1 VQLRRRRRRLPPALV
16 LGMYRPLGLSSTQ
29 PGSAL
34 HVRPQH
40 SRIHT
45 PQSFLQN
52 NKPTL
57 FFTTFPFNERAHS
70 SYICLY
76 ILWGDTLRGG
86 IIQCKGIFPTRESH
100 HSQDYSPPPSP
111 TSPRT
116 KMWATL
122 PGRKSPPPQP
132 QNRLYRRWGGGI
144 QYCMVSIAYY
154 LWWQYEVK
162 T

>member
-1 VQLRRRRRRLPPALV
+1 MQLRRRRRRLPPALV

-34 HVRPQH
+34 HVRPRH

-70 SYICLY
+70 SYICVY
-76 ILWGDTLRGG
+76 ILWGDIIRGG

-100 HSQDYSPPPSP
+100 HSQDYSPPPTPPVRKCGPPSQ
-111 TSPRT
+111 
-116 KMWATL
+116 AENLL
-122 PGRKSPPPQP
+122 PPKVGG
-132 QNRLYRRWGGGI
+132 WGVGGI
-144 QYCMVSIAYY
+144 QYCMDSLAYY
-154 LWWQYEVK
+154 L
-162 T
+162 